1 MLPYP
6 TNRAAMIY
14 EAIGTFFRKLRH
26 PNNTGTFHATVQR
39 RHSR

>member
-6 TNRAAMIY
+6 TNRAAINY
-14 EAIGTFFRKLRH
+14 EAIGAFFRKLRH
-26 PNNTGTFHATVQR
+26 PGSTDTFHATVQR